1 MNKILMKQVMMNRV
15 LIALAPIVILSIFL
29 FGWRVLAVVAVA
41 NIAAFVTEYLFI
53 RQRKSGKVSMA
64 VFVTGTLLALTLP
77 PTIPFWIAIV
87 GSVVAV
93 SFGKMVFGGFG
104 MNIFNPAIVG
114 RTFIYISFPKAMQTT
129 WLEPWIN
136 FPGGF
141 ASWMNTGH
149 ITSATPIAT
158 LAQPDI
164 APCWIKLFLGFIP
177 GSIGETSALLIVFAG
192 LYLITSKTAKWQ
204 PILATLASFAV
215 FSLLFYGGNPLPM
228 MLSGG
233 LLSARYDKMR
243 SRLGVTV
250 TKKVGN
256 AATRNKIKRFCREF
270 FRQNQNRMSD
280 TIDINIIAKKK
291 ATYLDGNETFR
302 KLEDLFDRI

>member
-29 FGWRVLAVVAVA
+29 FGWRVLAVVAIA

-93 SFGKMVFGGFG
+93 AFGKMVFGGFG

-233 LLSARYDKMR
+233 LMFGAVFMVTDPVSMPKRKDAIWIYGILVGFLTVFIRKFSLFPEGFMFALLLANTMMPIIEYG
-243 SRLGVTV
+243 LGKLGSG
-250 TKKVGN
+250 KK
-256 AATRNKIKRFCREF
+256 
-270 FRQNQNRMSD
+270 
-280 TIDINIIAKKK
+280 
-291 ATYLDGNETFR
+291 
-302 KLEDLFDRI
+302 

>member
-29 FGWRVLAVVAVA
+29 FGWRVLAVVAIA

-93 SFGKMVFGGFG
+93 AFGKMVFGGFG

-158 LAQPDI
+158 LTQPDI

-228 MLSGG
+228 LLSGG
-233 LLSARYDKMR
+233 LMFGAVFMVTDPVSMPKRKDAIWIYGILVGFLTVFIRKFSLFPEGFMFALLLANTMMPIIEYG
-243 SRLGVTV
+243 LGKLGSG
-250 TKKVGN
+250 KK
-256 AATRNKIKRFCREF
+256 
-270 FRQNQNRMSD
+270 
-280 TIDINIIAKKK
+280 
-291 ATYLDGNETFR
+291 
-302 KLEDLFDRI
+302 